1 MFCGGKDNIG
11 RTRKTSRCGKSS
23 VSPLFQLGS
32 VVSIV
37 PNSPR
42 KDDKVPRLES
52 MYFEHFSS
60 KLMAFIGSKGDG
72 WTLFY
77 TFSNDSLL
85 LGM

>member
-1 MFCGGKDNIG
+1 
-11 RTRKTSRCGKSS
+11 
-23 VSPLFQLGS
+23 
-32 VVSIV
+32 V

-42 KDDKVPRLES
+42 KDDKVPRLEP

-60 KLMAFIGSKGDG
+60 KLMAFIGSKGEKGDC